1 MFAIRVVYS
10 WYYYNDDEE
19 EHHIHSGCH
28 HPTSSCISSK
38 FPKVYK
44 NVCVTKSIILFLN
57 LFFIYFVTHPKKYQ
71 KKLRLRK
78 MLEEKT
84 NSFFWYKNFIWLVCG
99 FRFYFVWT
107 KILLTQR
114 SLTSL
119 ITFYTKINVKN
130 RYFF

>member
-10 WYYYNDDEE
+10 WYYYKDDEE
-19 EHHIHSGCH
+19 EHHHIHSGCH
-28 HPTSSCISSK
+28 HPTLSCTSSK

-84 NSFFWYKNFIWLVCG
+84 NSFFIKKISFDLSAVFVFILCEQK
-99 FRFYFVWT
+99 FY
-107 KILLTQR
+107 
-114 SLTSL
+114 
-119 ITFYTKINVKN
+119 
-130 RYFF
+130 